1 MGYTDSFTPP
11 PGTLLQD
18 DAGIPLR
25 HLARPG
31 SKSSRRLPSTAHFPA
46 TLNCY
51 VRTPLIGQIV
61 VLRNVEGFYAAVQ
74 VLEIKDDT
82 RGDDSDELRFRY
94 AIQPDGY
101 DHFAMLRTV

>member
-1 MGYTDSFTPP
+1 M
-11 PGTLLQD
+11 
-18 DAGIPLR
+18 
-25 HLARPG
+25 
-31 SKSSRRLPSTAHFPA
+31 
-46 TLNCY
+46 
-51 VRTPLIGQIV
+51 